1 MTTLL
6 NLNWD
11 HTNADLFLGD
21 SLGIADY
28 VRVAHPELERLA
40 LLQRSQFW
48 TETEISLE
56 ADKKQWPNLP
66 REIQEITLLNL
77 AWQTQTDSFISR
89 APETAIMPLVS
100 RPELE
105 GMLKQWSYFED
116 LHSRAYS
123 NIIRNVLT
131 DPAEFIDSVTKNQ
144 EAFARIAD
152 SVELFDELYQL
163 GQYFIA
169 VRDHRGDNTY
179 PETEFPEVKRETQA
193 KLLDAYFA
201 IYGLEAMQFYASFAC
216 TFALAENDILQG
228 IAKNLQLIA
237 KDEALHTQMSKAIIQ
252 IMFQQFD
259 KDLVDEAVAKAPAQL
274 LKTLKTEIEWGHFI
288 FKGRSLIG
296 LNAELLE
303 EYLYFVGRNAFMHI
317 GVEWPSHLPVI
328 TKNPIPWI
336 MNWLDTT
343 SLQPAP
349 QEIQI
354 GAAYRVGQVTE
365 TSTDT
370 LKDLGNEFGDFL

>member
-89 APETAIMPLVS
+89 APEAAIMPLVS

-105 GMLKQWSYFED
+105 GMLKQLSYFED

-144 EAFARIAD
+144 EAFAR
-152 SVELFDELYQL
+152 
-163 GQYFIA
+163 
-169 VRDHRGDNTY
+169 
-179 PETEFPEVKRETQA
+179 
-193 KLLDAYFA
+193 
-201 IYGLEAMQFYASFAC
+201 
-216 TFALAENDILQG
+216 
-228 IAKNLQLIA
+228 
-237 KDEALHTQMSKAIIQ
+237 
-252 IMFQQFD
+252 
-259 KDLVDEAVAKAPAQL
+259 
-274 LKTLKTEIEWGHFI
+274 
-288 FKGRSLIG
+288 
-296 LNAELLE
+296 
-303 EYLYFVGRNAFMHI
+303 
-317 GVEWPSHLPVI
+317 
-328 TKNPIPWI
+328 
-336 MNWLDTT
+336 
-343 SLQPAP
+343 
-349 QEIQI
+349 
-354 GAAYRVGQVTE
+354 
-365 TSTDT
+365 
-370 LKDLGNEFGDFL
+370 